1 MAKSTPFLLLLTTL
15 LVAATHAFVQTTASA
30 LSRVSNH
37 RTTVSSQLAMSTTTK
52 PEIEVVSN
60 PDKDFLEK
68 KG

>member
-1 MAKSTPFLLLLTTL
+1 MAKSTPFLLLLTAL
-15 LVAATHAFVQTTASA
+15 LVAATHAFVQPTASA

-37 RTTVSSQLAMSTTTK
+37 RTVSSQLAMSTTTK

-60 PDKDFLEK
+60 PDKEFLEK